1 MIETTRHK
9 IRILVAERI
18 DLLRLGIRYL
28 FENHPVIGLVHETNV
43 IVGLPELTARH
54 QPDVILLDTDL
65 SNDQCAEHV
74 SQLRKSCLH
83 SKILLFSHLHADH
96 LRFNT
101 LPLGISG
108 IISKS
113 SSSRL
118 LVNAICAIYANRDWH
133 VTLSDL
139 LTQTPQSSEHG
150 IAQPSLPSEIT
161 ASLLSDLNNN
171 ERRVA
176 HLAGK
181 GLSAREISQKLLLT
195 EKTVR
200 NYLSSVYKKMGVKKQ
215 IELCLRAPLHNYFQD

>member
-18 DLLRLGIRYL
+18 HLIRLGIRYL
-28 FENHPVIGLVHETNV
+28 FENHPVIGLVQETNT
-43 IVGLPELTARH
+43 IDGLPELTARH
-54 QPDVILLDTDL
+54 QPDVILLGTDL
-65 SNDQCAEHV
+65 INDQCAEHV
-74 SQLRKSCLH
+74 SQLRKSCSH
-83 SKILLFSHLHADH
+83 SKIVLFSHLHPEH
-96 LRFNT
+96 LRFYT
-101 LPLGISG
+101 LPLGVSG

-118 LVNAICAIYANRDWH
+118 LVNAICAIYADRDCR

-139 LTQTPQSSEHG
+139 LSQTLRSPEHR
-150 IAQPSLPSEIT
+150 IAQPCLPSEIT
-161 ASLLSDLNNN
+161 ALILSDLNKN